1 MLRPLI
7 INRPCYFDHS
17 PGGECLRSFLGAM
30 TPDKCEPVVYASDRT
45 PQVGPI
51 PAYAH
56 ITHEYAYMQ
65 YVAAAIRRI
74 LLPDLT
80 FLPGYEWQSWGIRAT
95 RQILKDIKKGT
106 VRPDY
111 IHSISFPCACHK
123 VALKVKR
130 ETGLPWVMQMYD
142 PYADNPYRP
151 FKTKFFKSID
161 WKQERECVENA
172 DLIIHSNQPIAD
184 LWKERYGKE
193 NAKKIMVLPF
203 TVPLPDSKVNS
214 NEHKSGETLTISHI
228 GNFMLNRTSQPFI
241 RAVAELINR
250 HPEYRQLLR
259 VNYIG
264 RVTEP
269 EKELIKMNGLG
280 DVFNLTGSIS
290 AEECVAYYKKSD
302 LFLAI
307 DGVNKDNLFFPS
319 KILKYLYF
327 RRPILG
333 ITPEGSVLDGELRNA
348 GHTAIANSDME
359 GIVNYLERAMT
370 DYESLCG
377 FNLDYWHRFEPKN
390 VVAEYQIMVEG
401 MLKAFQNE
409 DNNNR

>member
-1 MLRPLI
+1 MINTLI
-7 INRPCYFDHS
+7 INRPCFFDQS
-17 PGGECLRSFLGAM
+17 PGGECLRSFIGGM
-30 TPDKCEPVVYASDRT
+30 NSKEWNPIVYASDRK

-51 PAYAH
+51 PQYAH

-65 YVAAAIRRI
+65 FVAAAIRRI
-74 LLPDLT
+74 LIPDLT
-80 FLPGYEWQSWGIRAT
+80 FLPGYEWQSWGIKAT
-95 RQILKDIKKGT
+95 RQILRDIKNGEVK
-106 VRPDY
+106 PDY
-111 IHSISFPCACHK
+111 IQ
-123 VALKVKR
+123 R
-130 ETGLPWVMQMYD
+130 ETGLPWVMQLYD

-151 FKTKFFKSID
+151 FKTKFLKKID

-172 DLIIHSNQPIAD
+172 DLIIHSNQAIAN
-184 LWKERYGKE
+184 LWKERYGE
-193 NAKKIMVLPF
+193 DIAKKIVVLPF
-203 TVPLPDSKVNS
+203 TVPLPDMEVQPND
-214 NEHKSGETLTISHI
+214 HKSGEVLTISHI

-241 RAVAELINR
+241 RGVAELINR
-250 HPEYRQLLR
+250 HSDYRSLLR

-269 EKELIKMNGLG
+269 EKELIKMNGLE

-302 LFLAI
+302 LYLAI

-319 KILKYLYF
+319 KILKYFYF

-348 GHTAIANSDME
+348 GHIAIANSDME

-377 FNLDYWHRFEPKN
+377 FNMDYWHRFEPVN
-390 VVAEYQIMVEG
+390 VVAEYKEMVED
-401 MLKAFQNE
+401 MLKRCQN
-409 DNNNR
+409 R